1 MKRQTLYPVLVCVF
15 LLSSCAERKEETAP
29 PVSAVPET
37 QLEAVDTAESLVD
50 YNFLRHKITYSQ
62 ASLAEVRTALTAR
75 DKQTLTNIVHALYS
89 MRWLRGVQYVLDDVW
104 ALKKQNDP
112 EFSWDLLQAAPARLA
127 LASTLN
133 RIHIIDTDEY
143 LDYIRAYKFDD
154 DEFNRAQVVV
164 ALGFNGD
171 PNDIDYIKSMADGDN
186 HYVVQSAVTG
196 LALIGGNQARDAMIE
211 LWKKYADTNRGELI
225 LDLLEKSYNWRPQSQ
240 TKKNDEDIVAD

>member
-1 MKRQTLYPVLVCVF
+1 MVMQHQTLYPVLVCIF
-15 LLSSCAERKEETAP
+15 LLSSCAERKEETP
-29 PVSAVPET
+29 AVPET

-211 LWKKYADTNRGELI
+211 LWKKYADTNRGKLI

-240 TKKNDEDIVAD
+240 TEKDDEDIVAD